1 MIPASFVVLDRF
13 PLLPN
18 GKVDRHAL
26 PPPDFETLHG
36 GEYVAPRTPTE
47 RVVQGIWAVVLGVE
61 HPGIHDNF
69 FALGGHSLKVTQVV
83 SRIAQELSKTISLR
97 DFFNHPTIAELAAL
111 LDEISPATTVVS
123 IAPTPFASDYP
134 TSPAQQRL
142 WVLAQMDGSAAYH
155 MADCLIMRGSSTSA
169 HWHKATRRC
178 CSGMKPCE
186 PNSSRVPEGEAAC
199 VRHH

>member
-36 GEYVAPRTPTE
+36 GGYIAPRTPTE
-47 RVVQGIWAVVLGVE
+47 RVVQSIWAVVLGVE

-83 SRIAQELSKTISLR
+83 SRIAQELSKTVSLR

-111 LDEISPATTVVS
+111 LDKISPATTVS
-123 IAPTPFASDYP
+123 IDRADAVRVRLSDV
-134 TSPAQQRL
+134 TCPA
-142 WVLAQMDGSAAYH
+142 AAMGSGADGRRRGLSHGGLPDYARGTRHPRIGTKLRDAA
-155 MADCLIMRGSSTSA
+155 
-169 HWHKATRRC
+169 
-178 CSGMKPCE
+178 
-186 PNSSRVPEGEAAC
+186 AAA
-199 VRHH
+199 